1 MLTVIPNWY
10 DRDSHTQEII
20 TAALTAADPQHSV
33 QRFLKRDGDVLRVG
47 EMSYLLPD
55 FRRVVILGF
64 GKASTAM
71 AEAAQTVLGDWLSG
85 GLVVTKY
92 GHSRSLERIE
102 VVEAGHPLPDEEA
115 VRGAMGLLR
124 YVGTTTPDDLI
135 IALVSGGGSA
145 LLTLPV
151 DGVSLVDLQVVN
163 AELLRSGASIH
174 QINTIRK
181 HLSRVKGGNLAR
193 WLFPAKIISLVLS
206 DVVGNDIDVI
216 ASGPFSPDP
225 TTFDAA
231 WEILVAY
238 GLENKFPSSV
248 LEYLQRGIRME
259 IPETPKQGD
268 PSFHDVQTLIIGD
281 NRSAALAA
289 VERVRALGFE
299 TRLLT
304 TSLQGEARNVGREIV
319 EEHLVR
325 ASTANDRAGPV
336 ALILGG
342 ETTVTVLGD
351 GKGGR
356 NQELTLSA
364 AIAMN
369 EIGLMRTRLISFAT
383 DGGDGPTEAAGAV
396 ADSASVARA
405 ERLGL
410 DAGDHLSRSDSFSF
424 FSALDDLVVTG
435 PTGTNVND
443 ITVGLLY

>member
-1 MLTVIPNWY
+1 M
-10 DRDSHTQEII
+10 
-20 TAALTAADPQHSV
+20 
-33 QRFLKRDGDVLRVG
+33 
-47 EMSYLLPD
+47 
-55 FRRVVILGF
+55 
-64 GKASTAM
+64 
-71 AEAAQTVLGDWLSG
+71 
-85 GLVVTKY
+85 
-92 GHSRSLERIE
+92 
-102 VVEAGHPLPDEEA
+102 
-115 VRGAMGLLR
+115 
-124 YVGTTTPDDLI
+124 
-135 IALVSGGGSA
+135 
-145 LLTLPV
+145 
-151 DGVSLVDLQVVN
+151 
-163 AELLRSGASIH
+163 
-174 QINTIRK
+174 
-181 HLSRVKGGNLAR
+181 KGGNLAR

-281 NRSAALAA
+281 NRCAALAA